1 MKIFCLAA
9 NYRKHGEEINLQPGQ
24 NPIFFSKPETSLLRN
39 HYDFYIPEFSSQIEY
54 ETEIVIKIGKMCK
67 AVSPKFAG
75 RYYDEVTVGLDI
87 TARDL
92 QNEYRAKGLP
102 WFLSKGF
109 DNSAPLGDFVPKSEF
124 ADLGNINFG
133 LTINGQTAQ
142 KGNTADM
149 IFGFDAVVSYIS
161 QFITLKQGDLI
172 FTGTPA
178 GVGPLHI
185 GDHLEADIEGR
196 KLLDI
201 KVR

>member
-1 MKIFCLAA
+1 MKLFCIAA
-9 NYRKHGEEINLQPGQ
+9 NYRKHGEEINLQPEDK
-24 NPIFFSKPETSLLRN
+24 PIFFMKPETSLLRN
-39 HYDFYIPEFSSQIEY
+39 HYDFYIPEFSKQIEY

-109 DNSAPLGDFVPKSEF
+109 DMSAPLGDFVPKSELPSLHDLDF
-124 ADLGNINFG
+124 ALK
-133 LTINGQTAQ
+133 INGQVAQ
-142 KGNTADM
+142 SGNTRDM
-149 IFGFDAVVSYIS
+149 IFSFDQIVSHIS
-161 QFITLKQGDLI
+161 QYVTLKQGDLI

-178 GVGPLHI
+178 GVGPLNI
-185 GDHLEADIEGR
+185 GDHLEAEIDGR
-196 KLLDI
+196 KLLEI
-201 KVR
+201 RVK

>member
-1 MKIFCLAA
+1 MKIFCIAA
-9 NYRKHGEEINLQPGQ
+9 NYRKHGQEINLQPGDK
-24 NPIFFSKPETSLLRN
+24 PIFFMKPETSLLRN

-67 AVSPKFAG
+67 AVSPKFAN

-109 DNSAPLGDFVPKSEF
+109 DSSAPLGDFVSKNEIGDISS
-124 ADLGNINFG
+124 LSFG
-133 LTINGQTAQ
+133 LKINGATAQ
-142 KGNTADM
+142 SGNTANM
-149 IFGFDAVVSYIS
+149 VFGIDEIVSHIS
-161 QFITLKQGDLI
+161 QYITLKQGDLI
-172 FTGTPA
+172 FTGTPE
-178 GVGPLHI
+178 GVGPLRI
-185 GDHLEADIEGR
+185 GDHLEAEIEGR

-201 KVR
+201 RVR